1 MKKAKKA
8 LKTISIILVS
18 AVIAHKLNFVIINI
32 IEGSNNSTKNIEII
46 YIVEMIALAIAIIGI
61 ATNNYKRMFFG
72 FGGYF
77 IYTICGTIIQML
89 SAGQTMEIIDKVRLF
104 INFTIVIV
112 MALAMANAIKPFT
125 TAAIVKIMVIVD
137 ITIGLSQILTSPRTT
152 SDAIQA
158 LANIIATLGVGV
170 AIVTTCPLVKN
181 NHNKRIKVT
190 NKITQQ

>member
-1 MKKAKKA
+1 MKKAEKA
-8 LKTISIILVS
+8 FKTISIIMAS
-18 AVIAHKLNFVIINI
+18 AVIAHRLNFVIINI
-32 IEGSNNSTKNIEII
+32 IKGSNASTRNFEMIN
-46 YIVEMIALAIAIIGI
+46 IVEMIALAIAIIGI
-61 ATNNYKRMFFG
+61 VTNNYKRMFFG

-77 IYTICGTIIQML
+77 MYAICGIIMDML
-89 SAGQTMEIIDKVRLF
+89 SAGQTMETIDKVRLF
-104 INFTIVIV
+104 INFVIVIV
-112 MALAMANAIKPFT
+112 LALAMANAIKPFT

-152 SDAIQA
+152 SDTIQA